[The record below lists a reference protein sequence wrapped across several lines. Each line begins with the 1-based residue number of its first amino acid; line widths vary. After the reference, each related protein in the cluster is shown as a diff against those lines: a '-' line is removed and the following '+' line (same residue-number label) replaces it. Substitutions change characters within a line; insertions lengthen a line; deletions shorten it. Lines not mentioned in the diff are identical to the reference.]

1 MITERQ
7 RVQREVSEV
16 FIKVQGKTECLQG
29 RGSQASII
37 LQENRAICLKW
48 HHYSSDT
55 YMGRF
60 KLYMK

>member
-16 FIKVQGKTECLQG
+16 FIKVQGKRECLQG

-37 LQENRAICLKW
+37 LQEN
-48 HHYSSDT
+48 
-55 YMGRF
+55 
-60 KLYMK
+60 